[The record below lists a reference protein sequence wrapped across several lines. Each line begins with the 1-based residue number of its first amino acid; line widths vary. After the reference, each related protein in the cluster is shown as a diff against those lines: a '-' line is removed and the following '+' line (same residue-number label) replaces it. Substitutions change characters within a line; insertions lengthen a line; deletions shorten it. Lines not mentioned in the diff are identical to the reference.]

1 MHSLSPGSAN
11 RCDQFTRHPWRTSSP
26 LRPCFTHT
34 WFKAG
39 TADGFNLMP
48 DVLPGGLEVF
58 VDTVVPIL
66 QRRGLFH
73 KEYSGTTL
81 RDHFGLPRPPS
92 RFAKQTPAAAS
103 AYGYCSTLT
112 R

>member
-1 MHSLSPGSAN
+1 
-11 RCDQFTRHPWRTSSP
+11 
-26 LRPCFTHT
+26 
-34 WFKAG
+34 
-39 TADGFNLMP
+39 MP